1 MRGSALKVLRLV
13 GHEPSEEVG
22 LEFAVR
28 LPTER
33 PNSTRLPFEL
43 PMRRATLWRLLK
55 LPGGDEPDGLAAT
68 LDKCVVLQFIGRV
81 NLAAPPLSC
90 CPA

>member
-1 MRGSALKVLRLV
+1 
-13 GHEPSEEVG
+13 
-22 LEFAVR
+22 
-28 LPTER
+28 
-33 PNSTRLPFEL
+33 
-43 PMRRATLWRLLK
+43 MRRATLRRLLK
-55 LPGGDEPDGLAAT
+55 LPGGGDEPDGLAAT